1 LPVCVPIR
9 SALLDQSLLFPLLS
23 FVSNGGAALPRR
35 EARCAESGELA
46 IAELRLA
53 DLIAALSQVT
63 DLGMGQPPED
73 AIRSCLLATALARR
87 MDLGE
92 REVGEVYYTTLLQH
106 VGCTAYAHETAA
118 LFGGDD
124 IAVRAGGAKVDF
136 ANPKEALPFLLFE
149 LGKGAPPLGRAR
161 AVIAAVSK
169 GQRVDEE
176 LARSNC
182 EVAVHV
188 TRRLGLGTGVQRGLD
203 EIYERWDGKVNPR
216 KLTRED
222 IALPARLAQVASQA
236 ILFNRLGGLEVASE
250 VIRRRAGTAL
260 DPSIADTFLRHGRE
274 LLAEVTSADASVAV
288 IEAEP
293 EPHRRIAEPRLDEV
307 ARAFADLADLKSPY
321 MHGHSVAVSELAEA
335 TAANLGLSEDE
346 VVCVRRAG
354 FLHDLGRA
362 GVPNGI
368 WDKPGPLTATEWEQV
383 RLHPYHSERI
393 LSRSSALA
401 PLASLAGMHHE
412 RQDGSGYYRQA
423 TATMIPNGA
432 RVLAAA
438 DAYQAMTQE
447 RPYRPALTPGA
458 AAEQLDSEAA
468 QGRLDAEAVRAVLEA
483 AGHLPAH
490 TRLAWPAGLSDR
502 EVQVLRLVVRGHS
515 NREMARLLW
524 ISPKTVDH
532 HIQHIY
538 AKIGVST
545 RAAAAMFAM
554 EHDLVR
560 R

>member
-1 LPVCVPIR
+1 
-9 SALLDQSLLFPLLS
+9 LLS
-23 FVSNGGAALPRR
+23 FVSNGSAALPPG
-35 EARCAESGELA
+35 EARCAESGEHA

-63 DLGMGQPPED
+63 DLGMGQPPEG
-73 AIRSCLLATALARR
+73 ATRSCLLATSLARR
-87 MDLGE
+87 MDLSE
-92 REVGEVYYTTLLQH
+92 RDVGDIYYATLLQH
-106 VGCTAYAHETAA
+106 IGCTAYAHETAA

-124 IAVRAGGAKVDF
+124 IAVRAGGARIDS

-149 LGKGAPPLGRAR
+149 LGKGATPLGRVR
-161 AVIAAVSK
+161 AVIAAISK
-169 GQRVDEE
+169 GQKIDEE

-182 EVAVHV
+182 EVAVHM
-188 TRRLGLGTGVQRGLD
+188 TRRLGLGTGVQRGLN
-203 EIYERWDGKVNPR
+203 EIYERWDGKGDPR
-216 KLTRED
+216 KLARED
-222 IALPARLAQVASQA
+222 IALPARFAQVASQA
-236 ILFNRLGGLEVASE
+236 VLFDRLGGLELAVE

-260 DPSIADTFLRHGRE
+260 DPSIADTFLRYGRE
-274 LLAEVTSADASVAV
+274 LLVEITSVDASVAV
-288 IEAEP
+288 VEAEP
-293 EPHRRIAEPRLDEV
+293 EPHRWIAEPRLDEV
-307 ARAFADLADLKSPY
+307 ARAFADLVDLKSPF
-321 MHGHSVAVSELAEA
+321 MHGHSVGVSELAEA
-335 TAANLGLSEDE
+335 AAANLSLTEDE

-354 FLHDLGRA
+354 LLHDLGRT

-423 TATMIPNGA
+423 TAAMIPSGA

-438 DAYQAMTQE
+438 DVYQAMTQD
-447 RPYRPALTPGA
+447 RPHRPPLTPSV
-458 AAEQLDSEAA
+458 AAEQLNSEATR
-468 QGRLDAEAVRAVLEA
+468 GRLDAEAVRAVLEVT
-483 AGHLPAH
+483 GHPPV
-490 TRLAWPAGLSDR
+490 RLTWPAGLSDR
-502 EVQVLRLVVRGHS
+502 EVQVLRLVARGHS
-515 NREMARLLW
+515 NREIARLLW
-524 ISPKTVDH
+524 ISPKTAGH
-532 HIQHIY
+532 HVQHIY

-560 R
+560 N

>member
-1 LPVCVPIR
+1 M
-9 SALLDQSLLFPLLS
+9 S
-23 FVSNGGAALPRR
+23 AALPP
-35 EARCAESGELA
+35 EDRCAESREHA

-63 DLGMGQPPED
+63 DLGMGQPPEG
-73 AIRSCLLATALARR
+73 AIRSCLLATGLARR
-87 MDLGE
+87 MDLSE
-92 REVGEVYYTTLLQH
+92 RDVGDIYYTTLLQH
-106 VGCTAYAHETAA
+106 VGCTAYSHETAA

-136 ANPKEALPFLLFE
+136 ADPKEALPFLVFE
-149 LGKGAPPLGRAR
+149 LGKGATPLGRAR
-161 AVIAAVSK
+161 AVIAAISK
-169 GQRVDEE
+169 GQKFDEE

-188 TRRLGLGTGVQRGLD
+188 TRRLGLGTMIQRGLN
-203 EIYERWDGKVNPR
+203 EIHERWDSKGNPR
-216 KLTRED
+216 KLSGDD
-222 IALPARLAQVASQA
+222 IALPARFAQVASQA
-236 ILFNRLGGLEVASE
+236 VLFGGLGGQELAAE
-250 VIRRRAGTAL
+250 VIRRRAGSAL
-260 DPSIADTFLRHGRE
+260 DPSIADAFLRHGRE
-274 LLAEVTSADASVAV
+274 LSAEITSTDASIAV
-288 IEAEP
+288 IETEP
-293 EPHRRIAEPRLDEV
+293 EPRHWIPEPRLDEV
-307 ARAFADLADLKSPY
+307 ARAFADLVDLKSPFT
-321 MHGHSVAVSELAEA
+321 HGHSVGVSELAEGA
-335 TAANLGLSEDE
+335 AANLGLTEVE
-346 VVCVRRAG
+346 VVCVRQAG
-354 FLHDLGRA
+354 LLHDLGRA

-423 TATMIPNGA
+423 TATMIPSGA

-447 RPYRPALTPGA
+447 RPHRPALTPGA

-468 QGRLDAEAVRAVLEA
+468 RGRLDAEAVRAVLEA
-483 AGHLPAH
+483 AGQPQARAHL
-490 TRLAWPAGLSDR
+490 TWPAGLSDR
-502 EVQVLRLVVRGHS
+502 EVQVLRLVARGCS

-532 HIQHIY
+532 HVQHIY
-538 AKIGVST
+538 TKIGVST

-554 EHDLVR
+554 EHDLIR
-560 R
+560 Q

>member
-1 LPVCVPIR
+1 
-9 SALLDQSLLFPLLS
+9 LLS
-23 FVSNGGAALPRR
+23 FVSNGGAALPPG
-35 EARCAESGELA
+35 EARCADSGEHA

-87 MDLGE
+87 MDLSE
-92 REVGEVYYTTLLQH
+92 RDIGDIYYMTLLQH
-106 VGCTAYAHETAA
+106 VGCTAYAYETAA
-118 LFGGDD
+118 LFGGND

-136 ANPKEALPFLLFE
+136 ANLKEALPFLLFE
-149 LGKGAPPLGRAR
+149 LGKGATPLGRAR
-161 AVIAAVSK
+161 AVISAISK
-169 GQRVDEE
+169 GQSFDEE

-188 TRRLGLGTGVQRGLD
+188 TRRLGLGTGVQRGLN
-203 EIYERWDGKVNPR
+203 EIYERWDGKGNPR

-222 IALPARLAQVASQA
+222 IALPARFAQVASQA
-236 ILFNRLGGLEVASE
+236 VLFSRLGGPELAVEVT
-250 VIRRRAGTAL
+250 RRRAGTAL
-260 DPSIADTFLRHGRE
+260 DPSIAEAFVRYGRV
-274 LLAEVTSADASVAV
+274 LLAEVTSIEASVAV

-293 EPHRRIAEPRLDEV
+293 EPRRWIAEPRLDEV
-307 ARAFADLADLKSPY
+307 ARAFADLVDLKSPF
-321 MHGHSVAVSELAEA
+321 MHGHSVGVSEFAEA
-335 TAANLGLSEDE
+335 AAVNLGLTETE
-346 VVCVRRAG
+346 VVCIRRASL
-354 FLHDLGRA
+354 LHDLGRT

-412 RQDGSGYYRQA
+412 RQDGSGYYRQVRA
-423 TATMIPNGA
+423 AMIPSGA

-447 RPYRPALTPGA
+447 RPHRPALTPDA
-458 AAEQLDSEAA
+458 AAEQLNSEAA
-468 QGRLDAEAVRAVLEA
+468 HGRLDAEAVRAVLEVS
-483 AGHLPAH
+483 GHSPA
-490 TRLAWPAGLSDR
+490 RLAWPAGLSDR
-502 EVQVLRLVVRGHS
+502 EVQVLRLVARGCS

-532 HIQHIY
+532 HVQHIY
-538 AKIGVST
+538 TKIGVST

-554 EHDLVR
+554 EHDIIR
-560 R
+560 Q